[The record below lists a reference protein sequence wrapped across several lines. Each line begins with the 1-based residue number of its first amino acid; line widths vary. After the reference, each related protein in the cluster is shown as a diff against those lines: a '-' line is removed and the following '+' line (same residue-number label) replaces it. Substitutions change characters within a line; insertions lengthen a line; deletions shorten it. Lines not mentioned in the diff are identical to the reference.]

1 MSFSNKGNT
10 SFWTLVLIILCS
22 FLLTVLVVK
31 EIGNDETVVKD
42 SSWRGGGAHEN
53 HQILETRARTSDS
66 IVVLV
71 ETWHDLRIDP
81 DDWNYPEVVRSA
93 VRSATKRYTVDSIV
107 NYHDNFTIQ
116 ILRDAQW
123 LVGNTNL
130 AITVNTVSWECPGQ
144 PLCGGGAETHSN
156 D

>member
-1 MSFSNKGNT
+1 MNNIIAN
-10 SFWTLVLIILCS
+10 LILIIS
-22 FLLTVLVVK
+22 ISTIGTILVVNL
-31 EIGNDETVVKD
+31 ITNMRNDDVVNISD
-42 SSWRGGGAHEN
+42 WRGGGAYEN
-53 HQILETRARTSDS
+53 YQILETRARTIDS
-66 IVVLV
+66 IMVLV

-81 DDWNYPEVVRSA
+81 DDWNFPEVVRSA

-107 NYHDNFTIQ
+107 NYHGDFTIQ

-130 AITVNTVSWECPGQ
+130 AITVNTVSWKCPGQ
-144 PLCGGGAETHSN
+144 PLCGGGAEMRSH